1 MIHSTYD
8 DDETSI
14 IIIRPEYE
22 TPPDLEQER
31 PSRHPPRIRMPRQGW
46 WCRVT
51 CGH

>member
-22 TPPDLEQER
+22 TLPGLAHCPPVAL
-31 PSRHPPRIRMPRQGW
+31 HPPRMTQRGQ
-46 WCRVT
+46 WCAVT